1 MFLSLFVE
9 QRGPKI
15 AENGPKMA
23 SNGQSY
29 GYITAIDESTYTIDH
44 LHRKLKSL
52 DTEWKYP
59 STEDVQQV
67 EKAQIVRCEVE
78 GEWDIAPDKRK
89 RIFVL
94 KNRNKIVESVRNH
107 VI

>member
-1 MFLSLFVE
+1 MIWMNSE
-9 QRGPKI
+9 AAYEWYI
-15 AENGPKMA
+15 
-23 SNGQSY
+23 

-59 STEDVQQV
+59 STEDVQQA
-67 EKAQIVRCEVE
+67 EEAQIVRCEVE
-78 GEWDIAPDKRK
+78 GEWDITPDKRK

-94 KNRNKIVESVRNH
+94 KNRNEIVESVRNH